1 MADLNKTPSGM
12 RINIGFFGK
21 TNSGKSSIINALAG
35 QDVSIVSDKPGTTT
49 DPVYKAME
57 ISPIGP
63 CLLTDTAGLGDET
76 ELGGHREERTKRVA
90 AECDIAV
97 IVFLG
102 EDIDIEMNMVTFFQ
116 KKNVPVIPVI
126 GHADENDR
134 SFGSDATQ
142 EQIDRGSS
150 ERTEKTEKIIKE
162 AFEKSGRD
170 EAKSGISIIRVSP
183 VTGFGIDEL
192 KNEIIRVA
200 GSLPE
205 PSILGDMV
213 SAGDLVMCVMPQD
226 KQAPKGR
233 LILPQVTTLREL
245 LDKHARIMCV
255 APEEMSEAL
264 GELKNAPKLIITD
277 SQVFDKVY
285 ELKPEDSLLT
295 SFSVLFAAYKG
306 DIESYVEGAKA
317 ITDLKTGAK
326 VLVAESCSHAPL
338 DEDIGR
344 EKIPNLLRK
353 KVGGEIEVD
362 VVAGKDFPEDLTK
375 YDLILQCGG
384 CMVNRRL
391 ILSRIEAAKAQGVP
405 ITNYGI
411 AIAFLKGILDKITLL
426 HQ

>member
-1 MADLNKTPSGM
+1 MAGLNKTPSGM

-97 IVFLG
+97 VVFFE
-102 EDIDIEMNMVTFFQ
+102 EDIDIEMNMVTFFEN
-116 KKNVPVIPVI
+116 KNVPVIPVI
-126 GHADENDR
+126 GHADEQKCRADHASPER
-134 SFGSDATQ
+134 S
-142 EQIDRGSS
+142 DRGSS
-150 ERTEKTEKIIKE
+150 EWIDIIEERIKK

-170 EAKSGISIIRVSP
+170 DAKSGISIIRVSP
-183 VTGFGIDEL
+183 VTGFGMDEL
-192 KNEIIRVA
+192 KNEIIKVA

-285 ELKPEDSLLT
+285 ELKPEESRLT

-306 DIESYVEGAKA
+306 DVDSYVEGAKA
-317 ITDLKTGAK
+317 ITDLKPGAR

-391 ILSRIEAAKAQGVP
+391 ILSRMEAAKAQGVP

-411 AIAFLKGILDKITLL
+411 AIAFLKGILDKITL
-426 HQ
+426 

>member
-97 IVFLG
+97 VVFFE
-102 EDIDIEMNMVTFFQ
+102 EDIDIEMRMVTFFLN
-116 KKNVPVIPVI
+116 KNVPVIPVI
-126 GHADENDR
+126 GHADEQKCRADQASPER
-134 SFGSDATQ
+134 S
-142 EQIDRGSS
+142 DRGSS
-150 ERTEKTEKIIKE
+150 EWIDKTEERIKK
-162 AFEKSGRD
+162 AFEKSDRD
-170 EAKSGISIIRVSP
+170 DAKSGISIIRVSP
-183 VTGFGIDEL
+183 VTGFGMDEL

-200 GSLPE
+200 GNLPE

-285 ELKPEDSLLT
+285 ELKPEESRLT

-306 DIESYVEGAKA
+306 DVDSYVEGAKA
-317 ITDLKTGAK
+317 ITDLKPGAR

-391 ILSRIEAAKAQGVP
+391 ILSRIEAAKDQGVP

-411 AIAFLKGILDKITLL
+411 AIAFLKGILDKITL
-426 HQ
+426 